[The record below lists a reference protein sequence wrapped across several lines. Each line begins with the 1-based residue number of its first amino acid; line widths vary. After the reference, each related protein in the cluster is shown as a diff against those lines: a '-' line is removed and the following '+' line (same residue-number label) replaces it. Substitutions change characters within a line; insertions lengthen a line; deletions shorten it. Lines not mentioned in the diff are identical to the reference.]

1 MLQFNNKYLKYSRNQ
16 VMDLFAMFHSNH
28 SNPANPTNH
37 SNPSNPTN
45 HSNLF
50 SYLCTM
56 NTEQHKDLKGRAEA
70 LRRYL

>member
-28 SNPANPTNH
+28 SIPANPTNH
-37 SNPSNPTN
+37 SN
-45 HSNLF
+45 LF
-50 SYLCTM
+50 LYLCTM